1 MAANHDPRPS
11 DGPGLF
17 GTVDSFFRQAVQTF
31 RTTGAIIPSGAA
43 LASELARYVAQR
55 NDPASSLSILEA
67 GPGTGPVSRAIAAR
81 MRPGDA
87 VDLVEANPVFVE
99 HLTRL
104 VKSDPVFQP
113 IADRVTIH
121 PTLVTELGTDRQ
133 FDVIISGL
141 PFANFTADE
150 VRTIMEY
157 YFSVLRPG
165 GYVSFF
171 SYLYLKQV
179 TAVVSPLDDYLRRV
193 RSGWEVREWVNRY
206 AVDQVHVYR
215 NIPPACVFH
224 LRKPL

>member
-1 MAANHDPRPS
+1 M
-11 DGPGLF
+11 
-17 GTVDSFFRQAVQTF
+17 
-31 RTTGAIIPSGAA
+31 
-43 LASELARYVAQR
+43 
-55 NDPASSLSILEA
+55 
-67 GPGTGPVSRAIAAR
+67 
-81 MRPGDA
+81 
-87 VDLVEANPVFVE
+87 FVE

-133 FDVIISGL
+133 FDVISPAAVCELHRGRG
-141 PFANFTADE
+141 PHHH
-150 VRTIMEY
+150 EY
-157 YFSVLRPG
+157 YQRARPRR
-165 GYVSFF
+165 VSFF